1 MEVLRLC
8 RRGVLLIVC
17 CGATLVFLP
26 ATSLAATTHS
36 VSITSYMFSPDPVTI
51 HVGDKVTWKNNDPP
65 VTGPDHTAT
74 SDDGH
79 TFDSGD
85 LQPGSAFS
93 FTFTKAGTF
102 AYHCN
107 VHTFMHG
114 TIKIIGTTTSPSPT
128 PTHTRP
134 KSTATA
140 TAKPTVVPVSPTPT
154 SPAKPSPRA
163 SKTQTLSAT
172 PTPHVSPSASPSR
185 AAAASS
191 SSSKGSGAAF
201 VWAAAAL
208 VVVAAA
214 GALLLRARRTHR

>member
-1 MEVLRLC
+1 MMGVLRLC

-17 CGATLVFLP
+17 CGAALVFLP
-26 ATSLAATTHS
+26 ATSLAAATHS
-36 VSITSYMFSPDPVTI
+36 VSITSYMFS
-51 HVGDKVTWKNNDPP
+51 
-65 VTGPDHTAT
+65 PDHTAT

-85 LQPGSAFS
+85 LAPGSAYS

-114 TIKIIGTTTSPSPT
+114 TIKVIGTTTSPSPT

-163 SKTQTLSAT
+163 SKTQTPSAT

-185 AAAASS
+185 VVAASS

-208 VVVAAA
+208 VVVAGA